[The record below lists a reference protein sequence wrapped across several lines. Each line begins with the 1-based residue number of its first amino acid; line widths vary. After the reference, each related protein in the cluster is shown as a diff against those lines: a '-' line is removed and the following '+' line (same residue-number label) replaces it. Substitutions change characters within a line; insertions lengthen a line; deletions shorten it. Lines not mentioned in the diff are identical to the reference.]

1 MTGKATPVAAAAPAA
16 PATQTVAGRVIEAP
30 ILTAVKTDIPIPTR
44 SNARGGKVSYDF
56 SILTSVG
63 ASFGVTNKTREQVGA
78 IVSRENKRNKTVMPD
93 PTNPGQTVDVYSV
106 KYEAFTVDPKT
117 DPDGAKVRV
126 FRTI

>member
-1 MTGKATPVAAAAPAA
+1 MTKGATPVAVAAAS
-16 PATQTVAGRVIEAP
+16 PATQTVAGRVIETP
-30 ILTAVKTDIPIPTR
+30 VLTSVRTDIPLPAR
-44 SNARGGKVSYDF
+44 STSRGGKVSYDF
-56 SILTSVG
+56 ASLTVVG

-78 IVSRENKRNKTVMPD
+78 TVSRENKRNKTSMPD
-93 PTNPGQTVDVYSV
+93 PQNPGKMLDVYSV